1 MIYANIPFYQ
11 KEVESLSPTRLNL
24 LKAIA
29 NGETQLTST
38 RVVDLYKLGTP
49 NNVLKNK
56 KILIEEDIVDESS
69 DVLVFLDP
77 AFEFW
82 FRKQFFAEDW
92 GIN

>member
-1 MIYANIPFYQ
+1 MPFYQ

-69 DVLVFLDP
+69 DGLVFLDP

-82 FRKQFFAEDW
+82 FRKQFFDEDW